1 MIIFR
6 NLLRGLRVLGNKE
19 KHSLEMEEELRGF
32 MEEAAQG
39 HLRNGMSED
48 EAMRAARVEMG
59 SVESV
64 KQQVRAS
71 HWESTAES
79 VWQDVC
85 YGVRQLIRSPN
96 FTLVTVLTLALGIGA
111 NTAIFT
117 LVHGV
122 MMKTLPVAHP
132 EQLYRVGSGD
142 LCCAWGGLQ
151 DSWGLFDY
159 PFYQKLVN
167 KSSGMDELAA
177 FSGGSNSKTVRR
189 ADSSAVPQT
198 LSSIYVSGNYFSTLG
213 VQPMAGRL
221 LTPGDDLPESPA
233 VAVIGYDFWQT
244 YFALDPSIV
253 GSKLTIN
260 GLAFTLVGITPPGF
274 FGAKLAAD
282 PAELWIPLHQQPAF
296 EGQGQ
301 KSLLYSSGMAWLMF
315 MGRLKPGVSP
325 AQVEAQTT
333 AQLQQYLRDNREMSQ
348 EDLAILPRQ
357 KIVITPGGTGI
368 SDLRSTSKT
377 GLILLS
383 AASILVLLVACANI
397 ANLLLTRTA
406 ARYQQTALRL
416 CLGATRARLMRAA
429 LTESLLLS
437 TGGGAAGLLLAYASC
452 KAILRVAFRGAV
464 YIPVSATPSL
474 PVFVFALLISIV
486 TGILFG
492 VAPAW
497 MGAHAAAADGLGGS
511 GRSTQRRTSPLHKSM
526 VVVQTALSIVLLAM
540 AGLTTQSLRNLEG
553 EDMGFKPEGRLLAT
567 INPSGAGYKVEQL
580 PALYRALEDRLGN
593 IPGVRSASF
602 SVHSPQNGCCINV
615 GITIGGRPESWIG
628 NIDTALHRV
637 SARYFETV
645 GIPIV
650 LGRPILDQ
658 DTASSQHVAVV
669 DQNFARTFFGTES
682 PLGKHF
688 GISLAGHGFDYEI
701 VGVAGNALNRR
712 PGAKKEPAYYL
723 PFTQATRY
731 EVEGYQRLEDD
742 TRFPRAIEL
751 NVSGRPE
758 EYANILRGTLAGINP
773 ELSAFDI
780 KTYTEQVA
788 IQFNQERLVARI
800 TGLYSVVALLLA
812 SIGLYGVTAYNVT
825 RRTSEIGIRM
835 ALGANR
841 SNVIRMVLRTA
852 LSQVLV
858 GFCVGIPIAYV
869 CGHYLTHVLYNVGHS
884 NPLMLAGATI
894 TLSVFTLVAGFL
906 PARRAASIQ
915 PVQALRS
922 E

>member
-348 EDLAILPRQ
+348 EDLAKLPRQ

>member
-6 NLLRGLRVLGNKE
+6 NLLRGLRSLASKE
-19 KHSLEMEEELRGF
+19 KHSLEIEEELRGF

-48 EAMRAARVEMG
+48 EAMHAARVEMG

-64 KQQVRAS
+64 KQQIRAS

-117 LVHGV
+117 LVHGL

-159 PFYQKLVN
+159 PFYQKLMN
-167 KSSGMDELAA
+167 EPSGMDELAA
-177 FSGGSNSKTVRR
+177 FSAGSNSKTVRR

-213 VQPMAGRL
+213 VQPMTGRL
-221 LTPGDDLPESPA
+221 LNPGDDLPESPA
-233 VAVIGYDFWQT
+233 VAVMGYDFWQN
-244 YFALDPSIV
+244 YFASDPSIV

-260 GLAFTLVGITPPGF
+260 GLPVTLVGITPPGF

-301 KSLLYSSGMAWLMF
+301 KSLLYSSGMTWLML
-315 MGRLKPGVSP
+315 MGRLKPGVSA
-325 AQVEAQTT
+325 AQVEARTT

-348 EDLAILPRQ
+348 EDLVKLPRQ
-357 KIVITPGGTGI
+357 KVLITPGGTGI

-383 AASILVLLVACANI
+383 AASFLVLLVACANI
-397 ANLLLTRTA
+397 ANLLLTRAA

-416 CLGATRARLMRAA
+416 CLGATRARLMRAV

-437 TGGGAAGLLLAYASC
+437 TAGGATGLLLAYGTC
-452 KAILRVAFRGAV
+452 KAILLVAFRGAV
-464 YIPVSATPSL
+464 YIPISATPSL

-497 MGAHAAAADGLGGS
+497 IGAHAAPADGLGGS
-511 GRSTQRRTSPLHKSM
+511 GRSTQGRTSPLHKSM

-540 AGLTTQSLRNLEG
+540 AGLTAQSLRNLEG
-553 EDMGFKPEGRLLAT
+553 EDMGFTPEGRLLAT

-602 SVHSPQNGCCINV
+602 SLHSPQNGCCINV

-628 NIDTALHRV
+628 NIDTTLHRV
-637 SARYFETV
+637 STRYFETV

-688 GISLAGHGFDYEI
+688 GISLTGHAFDYEI
-701 VGVAGNALNRR
+701 VGVARDALNRR

-731 EVEGYQRLEDD
+731 DVEGYQRLEDD

-758 EYANILRGTLAGINP
+758 EYVNILRSTLAGINP

-800 TGLYSVVALLLA
+800 TGLFSVVALLLA

-841 SNVIRMVLRTA
+841 SDVVWMVLRTA
-852 LSQVLV
+852 LSQVVV

-894 TLSVFTLVAGFL
+894 TLSAFTLVASFL

>member
-1 MIIFR
+1 MTTFR
-6 NLLRGLRVLGNKE
+6 NLLRGLRVLVNKE
-19 KHSLEMEEELRGF
+19 KQSLEMDEELRGF
-32 MEEAAQG
+32 MEASTQR
-39 HLRNGMSED
+39 HLRDGMNET

-59 SVESV
+59 SMESV
-64 KQQVRAS
+64 KQQIRAS
-71 HWESTAES
+71 RWESIAES

-85 YGVRQLIRSPN
+85 YGVRQLIRSPS
-96 FTLVTVLTLALGIGA
+96 FTLVTVLTLSLGIGA

-132 EQLYRVGSGD
+132 EKLYRVGSGD

-151 DSWGLFDY
+151 DSWSLFDY
-159 PFYQKLVN
+159 PFYQKLVREP
-167 KSSGMDELAA
+167 SGIDQLAA

-189 ADSSAVPQT
+189 ADSSGMPQT
-198 LSSIYVSGNYFSTLG
+198 LASIFVSGNYFSTLG

-221 LTPGDDLPESPA
+221 LTADDDRPESPA
-233 VAVIGYDFWQT
+233 VAVLGYDFWQR
-244 YFALDPSIV
+244 YFASDSTIV
-253 GSKLTIN
+253 GSRLTIN
-260 GLAFTLVGITPPGF
+260 GLPFTLVGITPPGF
-274 FGAKLAAD
+274 FGARLEAD

-301 KSLLYSSGMAWLMF
+301 KSMLYSSGMTWLMF
-315 MGRLKPGVSP
+315 MGRLKPGVKP
-325 AQVEAQTT
+325 VQVEAQTT

-348 EDLAILPRQ
+348 EDLSKLPRQ
-357 KIVITPGGTGI
+357 KIQITPGGAGI
-368 SDLRSTSKT
+368 SDLRSSSKT

-397 ANLLLTRTA
+397 ANLLLTRTTE
-406 ARYQQTALRL
+406 RYQQTALRL
-416 CLGATRARLMRAA
+416 CLGATRARLIRAV

-437 TGGGAAGLLLAYASC
+437 TAGGAAGLLLAYGTC
-452 KAILRVAFRGAV
+452 KAILLVAFRGAV
-464 YIPVSATPSL
+464 YVPISATPSL

-486 TGILFG
+486 TGIFFG

-497 MGAHAAAADGLGGS
+497 IGAHAAPAEGLSGF
-511 GRSTQRRTSPLHKSM
+511 GRSTQGRTSLLQRSM
-526 VVVQTALSIVLLAM
+526 VVVQTALSIVLLVL
-540 AGLTTQSLRNLEG
+540 AGLTTQSLRNLER

-580 PALYRALEDRLGN
+580 PVLYRALEDRLGS

-602 SVHSPQNGCCINV
+602 SLHSPQNGCCINV
-615 GITIGGRPESWIG
+615 GVTIGSRSDSWIE
-628 NIDTALHRV
+628 NIDTTLHRV
-637 SARYFETV
+637 SAHYFETV

-650 LGRPILDQ
+650 LGRPISDQ

-669 DQNFARTFFGTES
+669 DQTFAQTFFGAES
-682 PLGKHF
+682 PIGKHF
-688 GISLAGHGFDYEI
+688 GISLPGHGFDYEI
-701 VGVAGNALNRR
+701 VGVAGDSLNRR
-712 PGAKKEPAYYL
+712 PGSKKDPAYYL
-723 PFTQATRY
+723 PYTQATRY
-731 EVEGYQRLEDD
+731 QVEGYQRLEDE
-742 TRFPRAIEL
+742 TRIPRAIEL
-751 NVSGRPE
+751 DVSGKPE
-758 EYANILRGTLAGINP
+758 EYANILRSTLAGINP
-773 ELSAFDI
+773 ELSAFDV

-800 TGLYSVVALLLA
+800 TGLYGIVALLLA

-835 ALGANR
+835 ALGADR

-852 LSQVLV
+852 LSQVV
-858 GFCVGIPIAYV
+858 IGFCIGIPIAYL
-869 CGHYLTHVLYNVGHS
+869 CGHFLAHLLYNVSHS
-884 NPLMLAGATI
+884 NLLMLAEATI
-894 TLSVFTLVAGFL
+894 TLSAFTIVASFL

-915 PVQALRS
+915 PAQALKS

>member
-1 MIIFR
+1 MTIFR
-6 NLLRGLRVLGNKE
+6 NLLRGLLALGNKE
-19 KHSLEMEEELRGF
+19 KQSFEMDEELRGF
-32 MEEAAQG
+32 MEASAQR
-39 HLRNGMSED
+39 HLRDGMSED
-48 EAMRAARVEMG
+48 DAMRAARVEMG

-64 KQQVRAS
+64 KQKIYAS
-71 HWESTAES
+71 RWESTAES

-85 YGVRQLIRSPN
+85 YGVRQLIRTPN

-167 KSSGMDELAA
+167 EPSGMDEIAA

-189 ADSSAVPQT
+189 ADSSGVPQT

-221 LTPGDDLPESPA
+221 LTADDDRPESPA
-233 VAVIGYDFWQT
+233 VAVMGYQFWQN

-260 GLAFTLVGITPPGF
+260 GLPFTLVGITPPGF

-282 PAELWIPLHQQPAF
+282 PAGLWIPLHQQPAF

-301 KSLLYSSGMAWLMF
+301 KSLLYSSGMTWLMF

-348 EDLAILPRQ
+348 EDLAKLPRQ
-357 KIVITPGGTGI
+357 KILITPGGAGI
-368 SDLRSTSKT
+368 SDLRSSSKT

-397 ANLLLTRTA
+397 ANLLLTRTT

-416 CLGATRARLMRAA
+416 CLGATPARLIRAV

-437 TGGGAAGLLLAYASC
+437 TAGGAAGLLLAYGTC
-452 KAILRVAFRGAV
+452 KAILLVAFRGAV
-464 YIPVSATPSL
+464 YIPISATPSL
-474 PVFVFALLISIV
+474 PVFAFALLISVV

-497 MGAHAAAADGLGGS
+497 IGAHAAPADGLSGS
-511 GRSTQRRTSPLHKSM
+511 GRSTHSRTSPLQKSM

-580 PALYRALEDRLGN
+580 PALYRALDDRLGS

-602 SVHSPQNGCCINV
+602 SLHSPQNGCCINV
-615 GITIGGRPESWIG
+615 GITIGGRSESWIG
-628 NIDTALHRV
+628 TIDTSLHRV
-637 SARYFETV
+637 SAHYFETV

-650 LGRPILDQ
+650 LGRSISDQ

-682 PLGKHF
+682 PIGKHF
-688 GISLAGHGFDYEI
+688 GISLTGHGFDYEI
-701 VGVAGNALNRR
+701 VGVAGDTLNRR
-712 PGAKKEPAYYL
+712 PGSKKEPAYYL
-723 PFTQATRY
+723 PYTQSTRY
-731 EVEGYQRLEDD
+731 EVAGYQRLEDE

-758 EYANILRGTLAGINP
+758 GYANILRSTLAGINP
-773 ELSAFDI
+773 ELSAFDVNS
-780 KTYTEQVA
+780 YTEQVA

-800 TGLYSVVALLLA
+800 AGLYGIVALLLA

-841 SNVIRMVLRTA
+841 NDVIRMVLRSA
-852 LSQVLV
+852 LSQVVV
-858 GFCVGIPIAYV
+858 GFCIGIPIAYV
-869 CGHYLTHVLYNVGHS
+869 CGHYLTHLLYNVGHS
-884 NPLMLAGATI
+884 NPVMLAGATI
-894 TLSVFTLVAGFL
+894 TLSAFTLVASFL

>member
-1 MIIFR
+1 MTIFR
-6 NLLRGLRVLGNKE
+6 NLLRGLRLLGNKE
-19 KHSLEMEEELRGF
+19 KQSLEMDEELRGF
-32 MEEAAQG
+32 MEASTQR
-39 HLRNGMSED
+39 HLRDGMSEQ
-48 EAMRAARVEMG
+48 EAIRAARVEMG

-64 KQQVRAS
+64 KQQIRTS
-71 HWESTAES
+71 RWESTAES

-85 YGVRQLIRSPN
+85 FGVRQLIRSPN

-117 LVHGV
+117 LVYGV

-151 DSWGLFDY
+151 DSWGLFDH

-167 KSSGMDELAA
+167 EPSGMDKLAA

-189 ADSSAVPQT
+189 ADSSGVPQT

-221 LTPGDDLPESPA
+221 LTPDDDRPESPA
-233 VAVIGYDFWQT
+233 VAVMGYDFWQN
-244 YFALDPSIV
+244 YFASDPSIV

-260 GLAFTLVGITPPGF
+260 GLPFTLVGLTPPGF

-301 KSLLYSSGMAWLMF
+301 KSLLYSSGMTWLMF
-315 MGRLKPGVSP
+315 MGRLKPGVKP

-348 EDLAILPRQ
+348 EDLSKLPRQ
-357 KIVITPGGTGI
+357 KIQITPGGAGI
-368 SDLRSTSKT
+368 SDLRSSSKT

-383 AASILVLLVACANI
+383 AASTLVLLVACANI
-397 ANLLLTRTA
+397 ANLLLTRTTE
-406 ARYQQTALRL
+406 RYQQTALRL
-416 CLGATRARLMRAA
+416 CLGATRARLMRAV

-437 TGGGAAGLLLAYASC
+437 TAGGAVGLLLAYGTS
-452 KAILRVAFRGAV
+452 KAILLVAFRGAV
-464 YIPVSATPSL
+464 YIPISATPSL
-474 PVFVFALLISIV
+474 PVFAFALLISVV

-497 MGAHAAAADGLGGS
+497 IGAHAAPADGLNGC
-511 GRSTQRRTSPLHKSM
+511 GRSTQGRTSLLQRSM

-553 EDMGFKPEGRLLAT
+553 ENLGFKPEGRLLAT

-580 PALYRALEDRLGN
+580 PALYRALEDRLSS

-602 SVHSPQNGCCINV
+602 SLHSPQNGCCLLIS
-615 GITIGGRPESWIG
+615 IAIGGKSDSWIG
-628 NIDTALHRV
+628 NIDTTLHRV
-637 SARYFETV
+637 SGHYFETV

-650 LGRPILDQ
+650 LGRPISDQ
-658 DTASSQHVAVV
+658 DTASSPYVAVV

-682 PLGKHF
+682 PIGKHF
-688 GISLAGHGFDYEI
+688 GMSLAGHEFDYEI
-701 VGVAGNALNRR
+701 VGVAGDALDRR
-712 PGAKKEPAYYL
+712 PGSKKEPAYYL
-723 PFTQATRY
+723 PFTQSTRF
-731 EVEGYQRLEDD
+731 EVAGYQRLEDE
-742 TRFPRAIEL
+742 TLFPRAIEL

-758 EYANILRGTLAGINP
+758 GYTNILRSTLAAINP
-773 ELSAFDI
+773 ELSAFDV

-800 TGLYSVVALLLA
+800 TGLYGVVALLLA

-841 SNVIRMVLRTA
+841 SDVIRMVLRTA
-852 LSQVLV
+852 LSQVVV
-858 GFCVGIPIAYV
+858 GFCIGIPIALM
-869 CGHYLTHVLYNVGHS
+869 CGHFLTHLLHNVSHS

-894 TLSVFTLVAGFL
+894 TLSAFTLVASFL
-906 PARRAASIQ
+906 PACRAASIQ
-915 PVQALRS
+915 PIHALRS